1 MRRLTTACSRLLTTA
16 CDTCVHL
23 RQIKQRFLQQPPSVK
38 RTRYVRSVRWPATH
52 CDPAFLTAWCASVFP
67 KPRTIWWR
75 QNDDEDPSSA
85 RNSLPVQDPSLPAQC
100 RSHNDVKSVCPA
112 GFNPLTAQS
121 FGQGHS
127 AAEARPD
134 VRSKGQS
141 IWSHR
146 SRVCM
151 SCDIKSHRH
160 IHYT

>member
-1 MRRLTTACSRLLTTA
+1 MSDL
-16 CDTCVHL
+16 CVGL
-23 RQIKQRFLQQPPSVK
+23 P
-38 RTRYVRSVRWPATH
+38 H

-75 QNDDEDPSSA
+75 QNDNEDLSSA

-151 SCDIKSHRH
+151 SCDIKSHVTFTILGKPEHSYEHRGRWRAFEAQDSPLDNM
-160 IHYT
+160 